1 MQEQFHERRNACGAA
16 GMGRDDESSVA
27 RLCAKI
33 AGMDLA
39 ERL

>member
-1 MQEQFHERRNACGAA
+1 MNGATRRGAA

-39 ERL
+39 ERI